1 MKEQSINAKPPK
13 LQITKFKGM
22 HTDWLQFWNQ
32 FKAEIDSTD
41 VEQLLEPK
49 VRASVDSLPF
59 TTEGYERAKKTS
71 KTDYG
76 KKSEIVN
83 PYLNNIVSLPSVH
96 GANPNKILE
105 FYQKL
110 SSNLQPW
117 ETMGKWKEI
126 NGCKRMTLNKL
137 EGVRG
142 NLVRTDDN
150 WQEWD
155 FPKLLEALRHWTVR
169 NPRKPKK
176 G

>member
-1 MKEQSINAKPPK
+1 MEENWKGQMKEQSINAKPPK

-117 ETMGKWKEI
+117 ETMGK
-126 NGCKRMTLNKL
+126 
-137 EGVRG
+137 
-142 NLVRTDDN
+142 
-150 WQEWD
+150 
-155 FPKLLEALRHWTVR
+155 
-169 NPRKPKK
+169 
-176 G
+176 